1 MFQIQP
7 IVKHSQLHLKIFCQ
21 CNAASPSPP
30 YHLVQ
35 AATSLLHYQ
44 PSSLMSIPMS
54 SSPASTFFSLVFT
67 QYSQWP
73 SDNVT
78 RYITPLLYSSNGSL
92 WTQTQTQT
100 LDFGQQSPQ
109 HLLHPVSD
117 LTSCYS
123 QSRSVLTTLA
133 FLLLFPHAC
142 LAHSHRRP
150 LLFLLPAML
159 SHTPIGPSRCYV
171 LKESSSNSM

>member
-109 HLLHPVSD
+109 HLLHACLWPHLLLFSVSFCSNHTSFLAPVSSCMPSSLPPQALAV
-117 LTSCYS
+117 LTSCDALPYS
-123 QSRSVLTTLA
+123 YWSLQ
-133 FLLLFPHAC
+133 
-142 LAHSHRRP
+142 
-150 LLFLLPAML
+150 ML
-159 SHTPIGPSRCYV
+159 CTQRV
-171 LKESSSNSM
+171 FF